1 MVLKLTI
8 AYDGTNFVGSQ
19 RQKNGR
25 SVQEDL
31 EIAISNL
38 FGETTKI
45 DLAGRTDAGVH
56 AIGQVASVMDARPG
70 MSNPR
75 MIEAINAHLA
85 DDLAVVGC
93 ERESESF
100 HARYD
105 AIWREYR
112 YRIWWGVRQPLLHRQ
127 VWQRWAALDLEAMAE
142 GAAHLTGEVDLAS
155 FAGNGLGVKDAPA
168 LGRRGTV
175 RNIMHCSVNPVESWW
190 GVAPA
195 EGHGAEIRI
204 IADGF
209 LPQVVRSV
217 AGALADVG
225 RQKRSPQWIGE
236 LIAAADRTQGPQTAP
251 PQGLVLWRVGYGTDV
266 PEPDPVSER
275 AGCRNGSVS
284 GNR

>member
-1 MVLKLTI
+1 MTLKLTI

-31 EIAISNL
+31 ETAISGL
-38 FGETTKI
+38 FGQTAKVE
-45 DLAGRTDAGVH
+45 LAGRTDSGVH
-56 AIGQVASVMDARPG
+56 AVGQVASLWDGRPG
-70 MSNPR
+70 MSDAR
-75 MIEAINAHLA
+75 VIEALNALLA

-93 ERESESF
+93 QRESETF

-105 AIWREYR
+105 AKWREYR
-112 YRIWWGVRQPLLHRQ
+112 YRIWWGVHQPLLRQQ
-127 VWQRWAALDLEAMAE
+127 VWQRWPALDLEAMAE
-142 GAAHLTGEVDLAS
+142 GAARLTGEVDLAS
-155 FAGNGLGVKDAPA
+155 FAGNGVGVDSSLA

-175 RNIMHCSVNPVESWW
+175 RNIMHCSVYPVQAWW
-190 GVAPA
+190 GTAPA

-209 LPQVVRSV
+209 LPQVVRTV

-225 RQKRSPQWIGE
+225 RKKRPPAWISE
-236 LIAAADRTQGPQTAP
+236 LIEVADRRQGPQTAP
-251 PQGLVLWRVGYGTDV
+251 PQGLMLWRVGYGDDV
-266 PEPDPVSER
+266 PESDPVSWR
-275 AGCRNGSVS
+275 TGDRNGSVS